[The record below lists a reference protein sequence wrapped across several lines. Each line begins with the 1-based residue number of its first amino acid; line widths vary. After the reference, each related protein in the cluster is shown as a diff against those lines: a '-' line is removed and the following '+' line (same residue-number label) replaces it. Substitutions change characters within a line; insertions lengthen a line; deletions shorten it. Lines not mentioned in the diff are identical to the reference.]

1 MPKSNYPPSWRPGY
15 ALPGNVQAE
24 GVERRAFV
32 TKWSPRG
39 TYDSS
44 MNPTGGYAQPA
55 YVMAEGVG
63 QGTFT
68 TDWVDSGTYMGPRI
82 PHWSNR
88 QPNVSLSSGG
98 PAGGGQYLKIKPGK
112 LSGLGGVSGSGAASG
127 KLFPA
132 YGQAAATQILSRVNK
147 LPPAKR
153 KQALQQILNSVDPSL
168 WGKVATTT
176 NQHIAR
182 GASPMTAL
190 HKAISQHFATGI
202 GNEVVALGK
211 GRRPRKGSHL
221 GLGFYA
227 AQAAR
232 APRSGLGATTASL
245 VPQATQVSGP
255 VSTVQVWLPTT
266 VAGVSIEDGQ
276 CTSDGKLV
284 WFHGQWRIMT
294 PSDPPCTS
302 NASVTALQV
311 IATGVQLYVGPFP
324 YDKPLQIYTTP
335 GSLPSGALS
344 YIGQKIQ
351 ASAQA
356 AGLTSGPAIT
366 QTYGPWLWPMDTY
379 SGTGSAYCPTNGA
392 PPQCTTT
399 ASLSQAQPGL
409 TGTVGIGKDAQGNQC
424 HIYSTPQNPLAG
436 QWYDVCDWLNAI
448 GIAPS
453 PAAATVPWEP
463 SRATKTVGIINGVDT
478 CDVQASPLA
487 SLFDQFDELNYGD
500 PNPDDGDAPFF
511 KFVDPISG
519 TTKGVWLAFGL
530 DSKAVNSPGIYVSDL
545 GRPQSVHLE
554 VGIRDIPSCDLC
566 FLKTILEYI
575 FWLPAQIF
583 TDVAEVV
590 ATTLSAV
597 GAVAC
602 AVMKQPGAVAAGQ
615 AAGQAVSGPAGGAAG
630 AAGAAAAQAVCGGTS
645 APPPMLAT
653 TSMTLPLILLGLG
666 ATALIISRHK
676 KKPQGAP

>member
-44 MNPTGGYAQPA
+44 VNPTGGYAQPA

-68 TDWVDSGTYMGPRI
+68 TDWVSDGTYMGPKI

-88 QPNVSLSSGG
+88 QPNVSISSSG
-98 PAGGGQYLKIKPGK
+98 PASGGQYVKIKPGK
-112 LSGLGGVSGSGAASG
+112 LSGLGGVSGSGVASG

-147 LPPAKR
+147 LPPAQR
-153 KQALQQILNSVDPSL
+153 KVALQQILNSVDPSL
-168 WGKVATTT
+168 WSKVASTT
-176 NQHIAR
+176 NQHIRR
-182 GASPMTAL
+182 GAQPMKAL
-190 HKAISQHFATGI
+190 HAAISQHFAAGI

-211 GRRPRKGSHL
+211 GHRPRKGSHL

-227 AQAAR
+227 AQSTR
-232 APRSGLGATTASL
+232 ANRSSLGLVAQAS
-245 VPQATQVSGP
+245 QASGP
-255 VSTVQVWLPTT
+255 VAAVHVWLPTT
-266 VAGVSIEDGQ
+266 IAGVSVADGQ

-294 PSDPPCTS
+294 SSDPPCTS
-302 NASVTALQV
+302 NAAVTANQV
-311 IATGVQLYVGPFP
+311 IAARVPLYVGPFP
-324 YDKPLQIYTTP
+324 YDKPIQIFVTP

-344 YIGQKIQ
+344 YIGQKIV

-356 AGLTSGPAIT
+356 AGISTGVALTQG
-366 QTYGPWLWPMDTY
+366 YGPWQQAMDLY
-379 SGTGSAYCPTNGA
+379 SMGSGNCPTNGA

-409 TGTVGIGKDAQGNQC
+409 PGQVGIGKDAQGNQC
-424 HIYSTPQNPLAG
+424 HIYSTPQNANAG
-436 QWYDVCDWLNAI
+436 QWYDVCDWLNAM
-448 GIAPS
+448 GIAPT
-453 PAAATVPWEP
+453 PTATTVPWQP
-463 SRATKTVGIINGVDT
+463 SRAMKTVGIINGVDT
-478 CDVQASPLA
+478 CDVQHDPLA
-487 SLFDQFDELNYGD
+487 SLFSQFGELNYGD
-500 PNPDDGDAPFF
+500 PNPADGDAPFF

-530 DSKAVNSPGIYVSDL
+530 DSIQINSPGIWVTAL

-554 VGIRDIPSCDLC
+554 VGIHDIPNCDLC
-566 FLKTILEYI
+566 FLNTILEYI

-590 ATTLSAV
+590 ATTVSAI
-597 GAVAC
+597 GAIAC
-602 AVMKQPGAVAAGQ
+602 GVMSQPGAVAAGQ

-645 APPPMLAT
+645 APPPMIGG
-653 TSMTLPLILLGLG
+653 TSDLTLPLILLGLG
-666 ATALIISRHK
+666 ATALIVSRHK
-676 KKPQGAP
+676 KHPKGSP